1 MQIQIYVVDKF
12 PNKNKFFIEK
22 IRLIIFTSI
31 FDAIN
36 NDVIPSNWSLA
47 LGKLFVLDKYWST

>member
-36 NDVIPSNWSLA
+36 NDVIPSN
-47 LGKLFVLDKYWST
+47 